1 MRRFSSLGFLDAL
14 ENWRVKLASILIAIL
29 FWFAVVTEGDFEY
42 EVDLPIVATDIP
54 RGKTLI
60 QPLPET
66 VRVRLEGRGKA
77 MLALL
82 FYRDARVIIDCGGI
96 HRSRRVAVTPQ
107 MVEPPRRRGVI
118 VAREILYPDSVW
130 IGLSLLKSKRV
141 PVIPSVTLHTV
152 AGYIIAAPISL
163 RPDSI
168 IVEGAEEVVVKVD
181 RLLTEARTFG
191 GVRSGFQRRLKVIV
205 PQDLPIKLS
214 AEIVEFS
221 VDVQKLVERTLEE
234 IPVEVKNAPA
244 SLQVSVVPSTVKL
257 KLEGGEKIL
266 LGLRR
271 EDVQVYIDYE
281 RAIREPAN
289 LGHAAYISVPEGVR
303 YSDVTPE
310 RFTLAVERA
319 NLHATPRN

>member
-1 MRRFSSLGFLDAL
+1 MRRFSFLDAL

-42 EVDLPIVATDIP
+42 EVDLPLVTTDIP
-54 RGKTLI
+54 RGKTLV

-66 VRVRLEGRGKA
+66 ARVRIEGKGKA

-82 FYRDARVIIDCGGI
+82 FYRDARIIIDCGGV
-96 HRSRRVAVTPQ
+96 HRSRRLAVTPQ
-107 MVEPPRRRGVI
+107 MMEPPRRRGVI
-118 VAREILYPDSVW
+118 LAKEILYPDSVW
-130 IGLSLLKSKRV
+130 IGLSPLKSKRV
-141 PVIPSVTLHTV
+141 PVIPSVTLRTV
-152 AGYIIAAPISL
+152 AGYIRATPMSL

-168 IVEGAEEVVVKVD
+168 IVEGAEEDVAKVD
-181 RLLTEARTFG
+181 RLLTEARTFSS
-191 GVRSGFQRRLKVIV
+191 VRLGFQRRLKVIV
-205 PQDLPIKLS
+205 PQDLSIKLS

-234 IPVEVKNAPA
+234 IPVEIKNAPA
-244 SLQVSVVPSTVKL
+244 AMQVSVVPSTVKL

-271 EDVQVYIDYE
+271 EDVHVYIDYE
-281 RAIREPAN
+281 RASREPAK

-319 NLHATPRN
+319 SLDATPRN

>member
-1 MRRFSSLGFLDAL
+1 MKRFSSLGFLGVL

-42 EVDLPIVATDIP
+42 EVELPLVATDIP

-66 VRVRLEGRGKA
+66 ARVRLEGKGKA

-82 FYRDARVIIDCGGI
+82 FYRDARVIIDCSGI
-96 HRSRRVAVTPQ
+96 HRSRRLAITPQ
-107 MVEPPRRRGVI
+107 MIEPPRRRGAI
-118 VAREILYPDSVW
+118 FAREILSPDSVW
-130 IGLSLLKSKRV
+130 IGLSPLKTKRV
-141 PVIPSVTLHTV
+141 PVIPAVTLHTM
-152 AGYIIAAPISL
+152 AGYILAAPMSV

-168 IVEGAEEVVVKVD
+168 IVEGTEEEVRKVD
-181 RLLTEARTFG
+181 RLLTEAQTFSD
-191 GVRSGFQRRLKVIV
+191 VRSSFQRRLKVSV
-205 PQDLPIKLS
+205 PHDVSIKLS
-214 AEIVEFS
+214 AEIVEFA

-244 SLQVSVVPSTVKL
+244 SMQVSVVPSTVKL

-271 EDVQVYIDYE
+271 EDVHVYIDYE
-281 RAIREPAN
+281 RASREPAN

-310 RFTLAVERA
+310 KFTLAVERA
-319 NLHATPRN
+319 SLHATPRH